1 MIVQV
6 IFILPPPWRIFFG
19 IQVAT
24 RACMGAIRSNH
35 LSKSVQNKRVTPFKG
50 YFLVKTFLV
59 LGMGSHHRQVVI
71 LVSADKLYCFGFNG
85 FFMLL
90 TKRSSFLS
98 RTSAAA

>member
-1 MIVQV
+1 MYGCNQI
-6 IFILPPPWRIFFG
+6 IL
-19 IQVAT
+19 
-24 RACMGAIRSNH
+24 MSNAM
-35 LSKSVQNKRVTPFKG
+35 KNKRVTPFKG

-59 LGMGSHHRQVVI
+59 LGMGSHHRQVAKLAI
-71 LVSADKLYCFGFNG
+71 LVSDDKLDCFGFNG